1 MFARNDTGLSEK
13 YFSSLSAGDLPHSGS
28 EVRKRDE
35 REESESTPGGWMNM

>member
-1 MFARNDTGLSEK
+1 MFASDDTGLSDK